1 MLKNISKNEK
11 IFLAGH
17 SGMVGSAIFKKLIN
31 NGINKNQIITLNHK
45 ELDLTIQS
53 SVNKFFQKNKINYV
67 FLAAAKVGGI
77 LANNNFP
84 ANFIYE
90 NLMIQSNIIH
100 AANNNGVKRLLFL
113 GSSCIYPKNSS
124 QPISESELL
133 SGYLEPTNRP
143 YALAKI
149 AGIEM
154 IWSYNRQHKSTTSM
168 KSIAVMPT
176 NLYGLNDNYD
186 NESSHVIPGLINK
199 IFHAK
204 REKID
209 DVLIWG
215 TGKPLREFMF
225 ADDLA
230 EACIYLLNLDEKT
243 FSNIAACDR
252 NDGIA
257 PIINVG
263 TGEEL
268 SISDLAKKISSI
280 LDYRGNINFDKSK
293 PDGTYRKL
301 LDSKI
306 LNNLG
311 WSHQINLDTG
321 LNIVIEDFRK
331 KFATNK

>member
-31 NGINKNQIITLNHK
+31 NGINKDQIITINHT

-53 SVNKFFQKNKINYV
+53 SVNKVFQENQISYV

-77 LANNNFP
+77 LANNSFP

-100 AANNNGVKRLLFL
+100 AASNNGVKRLLFL
-113 GSSCIYPKNSS
+113 GSSCIYPKNAT

-133 SGYLEPTNRP
+133 NGYLEPTNRP

-154 IWSYNRQHKSTTSM
+154 IWSYNRQFKSSSSM

-176 NLYGLNDNYD
+176 NLYGLNDNYNND
-186 NESSHVIPGLINK
+186 SSHVIPGLINK
-199 IFHAK
+199 IFNALK
-204 REKID
+204 EESNN
-209 DVLIWG
+209 VQLWG

-230 EACIYLLNLDEKT
+230 DACIHILNLDEEN
-243 FSNIAACDR
+243 FSKIAACDR
-252 NDGIA
+252 NDGLA

-268 SISDLAKKISSI
+268 SINDLAKKISSI
-280 LDYRGNINFDKSK
+280 LGYRGNINFDKSK

-306 LNNLG
+306 LNKLG
-311 WSHQINLDTG
+311 WYHKINLDTG
-321 LNIVIEDFRK
+321 LNIAINDFK
-331 KFATNK
+331 EKYSYK

>member
-31 NGINKNQIITLNHK
+31 NGINKDQIITINHT

-53 SVNKFFQKNKINYV
+53 SVNKVFQENEISYV

-77 LANNNFP
+77 LANNSFP

-100 AANNNGVKRLLFL
+100 AASNNGVKRLLFL
-113 GSSCIYPKNSS
+113 GSSCIYPKNAT

-133 SGYLEPTNRP
+133 NGYLEPTNRP

-154 IWSYNRQHKSTTSM
+154 IWSYNRQFKSNSSM

-176 NLYGLNDNYD
+176 NLYGLNDNYNND
-186 NESSHVIPGLINK
+186 SSHVIPGLINK
-199 IFHAK
+199 IFNALK
-204 REKID
+204 EESNN
-209 DVLIWG
+209 VQLWG

-230 EACIYLLNLDEKT
+230 DACIHILNLDEEN
-243 FSNIAACDR
+243 FSKIAACDR
-252 NDGIA
+252 NDGLA

-268 SISDLAKKISSI
+268 SINDLAKKISSI
-280 LDYRGNINFDKSK
+280 LGYRGNINFDKSK

-306 LNNLG
+306 LNKLG
-311 WSHQINLDTG
+311 WSHKINLDTG
-321 LNIVIEDFRK
+321 LNIAINDFK
-331 KFATNK
+331 EKYSYK